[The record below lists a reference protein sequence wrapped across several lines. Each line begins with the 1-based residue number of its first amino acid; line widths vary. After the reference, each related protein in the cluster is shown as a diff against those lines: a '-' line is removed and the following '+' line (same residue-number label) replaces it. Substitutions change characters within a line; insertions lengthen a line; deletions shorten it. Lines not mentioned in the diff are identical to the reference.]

1 MLLERLMNQTGLSD
15 SQLERFAATASKRYK
30 VYQIPKRTGGFRTIE
45 HPAKEIKAI
54 QRWLNRVLIR
64 RLPLHECATAYSKGS
79 SIRGNAE
86 KHVRYPFTL
95 RVDFEEFF
103 PSFFFEHVTYFLTES
118 SEARIIGLSPKDICF
133 ASRIFCRLDALTIG
147 APSSPHLTNAMM
159 YDFDSELSRW
169 CVQREFVYSRYAD
182 DMFISSFRPNLL
194 NSALEK
200 IVELAQGY
208 RFGALRINTE
218 KTAFL
223 SRRYHRSITGIVV
236 TPTGELSIGRARKVR
251 LKKEIYEFQRSRLP
265 RDQWERVR
273 GMLAFVNDVEPT
285 FRETLI

>member
-1 MLLERLMNQTGLSD
+1 
-15 SQLERFAATASKRYK
+15 
-30 VYQIPKRTGGFRTIE
+30 
-45 HPAKEIKAI
+45 
-54 QRWLNRVLIR
+54 
-64 RLPLHECATAYSKGS
+64 
-79 SIRGNAE
+79 
-86 KHVRYPFTL
+86 
-95 RVDFEEFF
+95 
-103 PSFFFEHVTYFLTES
+103 
-118 SEARIIGLSPKDICF
+118 
-133 ASRIFCRLDALTIG
+133 
-147 APSSPHLTNAMM
+147 M